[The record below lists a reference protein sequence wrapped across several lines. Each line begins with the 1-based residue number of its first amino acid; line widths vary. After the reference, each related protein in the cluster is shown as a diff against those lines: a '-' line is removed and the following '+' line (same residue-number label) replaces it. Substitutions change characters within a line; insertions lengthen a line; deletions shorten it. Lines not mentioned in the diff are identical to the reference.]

1 MFLKWQT
8 KSVIFEVPMFLQL
21 DIFNIMYNL
30 VIIADNSYIRYE
42 IMFLS
47 QLVSSVQGSY
57 YKISCD
63 PNM

>member
-8 KSVIFEVPMFLQL
+8 KSVISEEPLFLQL
-21 DIFNIMYNL
+21 HVFNIMYNL
-30 VIIADNSYIRYE
+30 VIIADNTYIRYE

-47 QLVSSVQGSY
+47 KLVSSFQGSY

-63 PNM
+63 PNV